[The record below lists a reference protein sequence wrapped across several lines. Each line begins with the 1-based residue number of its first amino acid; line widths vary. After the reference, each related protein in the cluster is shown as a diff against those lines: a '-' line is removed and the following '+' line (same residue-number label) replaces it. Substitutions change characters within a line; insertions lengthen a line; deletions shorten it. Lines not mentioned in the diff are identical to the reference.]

1 MFKLFLLEKRVIFFG
16 SPVKPVCSLI
26 IAITSLHPQLLTHG
40 LNEAA
45 ISKKISFEKPSSFLN
60 AGNVSTNQ
68 IDATVP
74 QIITKCVEPTDDLP
88 RRKDTLLPSK
98 KLSAS
103 LKRDLNDLKWFF
115 NFSYSR
121 RRIFESNA
129 NI

>member
-1 MFKLFLLEKRVIFFG
+1 M
-16 SPVKPVCSLI
+16 
-26 IAITSLHPQLLTHG
+26 HPQLLTHG

-45 ISKKISFEKPSSFLN
+45 ISRKTSLEKPSTFL
-60 AGNVSTNQ
+60 NVSTNQ

-74 QIITKCVEPTDDLP
+74 QNITTCLEPIDDLS

-98 KLSAS
+98 NLSAR
-103 LKRDLNDLKWFF
+103 LKRDLNDLKCF

-121 RRIFESNA
+121 KRIFESNA